1 GFDFGS
7 DGHATEGSRKVTVNS
22 GPVSTDSKGDCGEK
36 KSFQFTKEFS
46 GKWKDREIDGY
57 WGSRRSENR
66 ISLLNFWTSNGQSLD
81 LRGRISGLFKPDL
94 DLITQSNGYWNRAK
108 VSERE
113 KRRSYSSRGDY
124 RRDEG
129 GSVYRNSRWEP
140 SRGYAQEDRNR
151 FARGS
156 RRETSQLRDVEE
168 DHEEGEFHNKVRE
181 VKEDHQGDKE
191 IPQTKNVPAVQME
204 LTLPQIVSYV
214 VILDS
219 IRMEDGV
226 DLGNKMLEEGINGL
240 GEDVMVR

>member
-1 GFDFGS
+1 MVMRRRD
-7 DGHATEGSRKVTVNS
+7 
-22 GPVSTDSKGDCGEK
+22 P
-36 KSFQFTKEFS
+36 
-46 GKWKDREIDGY
+46 GK
-57 WGSRRSENR
+57 
-66 ISLLNFWTSNGQSLD
+66 L
-81 LRGRISGLFKPDL
+81 RISGLFKPDL

-226 DLGNKMLEEGINGL
+226 DFGNKMLEEGINGL
-240 GEDVMVR
+240 EEDTLVMWITLVQVYILESNSEVEYGVHSVSALVVGLIKPNTKPGSVQE